1 MGENLTTGS
10 LFYAADNDN
19 TWVKLGD
26 VSSTT
31 LDITCENVNTATT
44 TSNIMLNTDPLSAV
58 NTASATP
65 DATPIYNNRIEMM
78 KKGSEEMVLTFS
90 AVLITNINVLVP
102 NKVMEVT
109 LAPKYSYIIA
119 PGTITPGTYKMVV
132 REPDEFDMEFGCA
145 LAIAKSI
152 YGQHYTHEFVERA
165 AREIILYDKFFLK
178 EIRSAIK
185 RYNQAQKQQM
195 EALRAEQERQEII
208 ERRRAKNKKRRE
220 KMLAR
225 KKENEINTIAE
236 AIKRSRE

>member
-1 MGENLTTGS
+1 
-10 LFYAADNDN
+10 
-19 TWVKLGD
+19 
-26 VSSTT
+26 
-31 LDITCENVNTATT
+31 
-44 TSNIMLNTDPLSAV
+44 
-58 NTASATP
+58 
-65 DATPIYNNRIEMM
+65 
-78 KKGSEEMVLTFS
+78 MVLTFS
-90 AVLITNINVLVP
+90 SVLIININVLVP

-109 LAPKYSYIIA
+109 LAPEYSHLV
-119 PGTITPGTYKMVV
+119 TPGTYKMVV

-165 AREIILYDKFFLK
+165 AREIILYNKFFLK

-185 RYNQAQKQQM
+185 RYNRAQKQQM

>member
-10 LFYAADNDN
+10 LFYVSNNDD
-19 TWVKLGD
+19 TWVKLVD
-26 VSSTT
+26 VSNAIFGSN
-31 LDITCENVNTATT
+31 DITTSD
-44 TSNIMLNTDPLSAV
+44 SNIMINTEPPVSAKTV
-58 NTASATP
+58 SVTS
-65 DATPIYNNRIEMM
+65 DATPVYNLVEEM
-78 KKGSEEMVLTFS
+78 KKGSEEIVLTFS
-90 AVLITNINVLVP
+90 LVLITNINVLVP

-109 LAPKYSYIIA
+109 LAPEYS
-119 PGTITPGTYKMVV
+119 PLVTPGTYKTVV
-132 REPDEFDMEFGCA
+132 REPDEFNMEFGCA

-152 YGQHYTHEFVERA
+152 YGQYYTHEFVERA
-165 AREIILYDKFFLK
+165 AREIILYNKFFLK

-185 RYNQAQKQQM
+185 RYNRGQKQQM